1 MGIGS
6 RLVTSFFIVIA
17 IMVGGYSVYAI
28 FVDFRTTRTQADQRI
43 ALSKQKV
50 NRDFLA
56 CEAACTGFADSLL
69 TNNSL
74 MQAYLKKDRSSTD
87 SQLQKAMNEGRF
99 PGFVSLIEPDGKVFF
114 NTETPK
120 QSGYSASAKSE
131 AIRYALSNGGRS
143 YHGPSEFTSTG
154 VVALSS
160 IAPIKDN
167 SGNLKGLIVVSQP
180 LSSMYLTGE
189 VTRFS
194 LEEPEAVKDVDLAL
208 FSESIGK
215 ITAASDGLGHG
226 RGGEFVKEVNEK
238 GAKAFPNSVFGLGVR
253 QLEALIVPIGADR
266 LDYTFEKSGRWWYQ
280 FKIEGLKDNQQNRIL
295 YGRLLITTPVPDV
308 KNQLLVAL
316 IGSTLFGGLA
326 LFLGLFFSA
335 RIKGSVEE
343 PLHFLIDR
351 TNDIADKKARIPPLE
366 GLSGD
371 WLELGEL
378 IDTAVSTM
386 RSTTQNLKL
395 KVSKQKEELDVR
407 TQQAEEAVGKL
418 ENLNRQIATQSRQL
432 TEVSKQINQANRQA
446 IIVQHKLDAVLQSST
461 EGFLILDQY
470 GNILTANPIFLNWA
484 GSTEGQI
491 AGRQCFDL
499 VKRPGENKTQS
510 VAGQAFARHGGDPNA
525 VINRFHPEGIIFHAR
540 EDKKVEVLAHLQ
552 PIVGEDSNIQ
562 GYVMVLRDK
571 SLRSENAQLKEEI
584 VNVLQDAI
592 RKPIAEGESR
602 WASVLANASQSLNP
616 QVTQSLSELRTIY
629 QTLLGVVDSYLM
641 MYGGF
646 IPEPVIPKESIVITR
661 LVSECL
667 EEVTPHARERQ
678 LLLDYKTVPG
688 LPSINGNRDSVRSV
702 LIEVLNHLISITAA
716 GGRVRVE
723 SAIRGP
729 EMRMSVTSSGPA
741 LPLEEITDMFVGFVQ
756 GKHTEDTYAR
766 RLSLY
771 LARNNVERLGGQIW
785 AESEAGRGTAIY
797 FTLPS
802 QT

>member
-28 FVDFRTTRTQADQRI
+28 FVDFRTTRTHANQRVTLAANKVDRDLKNCRATCDGYADQ
-43 ALSKQKV
+43 
-50 NRDFLA
+50 
-56 CEAACTGFADSLL
+56 LL
-69 TNNSL
+69 GNSSL
-74 MQAYLKKDRSSTD
+74 MQSFLGKDRPGLD
-87 SQLQKAMNEGRF
+87 GKLQKFTNDIHF
-99 PGFVSLIEPDGKVFF
+99 PGYISFIEPDGKVFF

-120 QSGYSASAKSE
+120 QFGYSASAVSE
-131 AIRYALSNGGRS
+131 AIQVSLSSGGRP
-143 YHGPSEFTSTG
+143 YGGTTDFTATG
-154 VVALSS
+154 VVAVSS
-160 IAPIKDN
+160 IVPIKDT
-167 SGNLKGLIVVSQP
+167 SGKLKGLVVVSQP
-180 LSSMYLTGE
+180 LNSMYLTGE

-208 FSESIGK
+208 FSAKVGK

-226 RGGEFVKEVNEK
+226 RGGDFIKELNEK
-238 GAKAFPNSVFGLGVR
+238 GAKAFPNSMLGLGIK
-253 QLEALIVPIGADR
+253 QLEALIIPVAADR
-266 LDYTFEKSGRWWYQ
+266 LEFTFEKSGRWWFRYTLP
-280 FKIEGLKDNQQNRIL
+280 GLKRQDGTSNNYGDIL
-295 YGRLLITTPVPDV
+295 VTTPVPDV

-395 KVSKQKEELDVR
+395 KVSKQKEELEVR

-470 GNILTANPIFLNWA
+470 GNILTANPVFLNWA
-484 GSTEGQI
+484 GSSEGQI

-540 EDKKVEVLAHLQ
+540 EEKKVEVLAHLQ

-616 QVTQSLSELRTIY
+616 QVTQSLSELRSIY

-702 LIEVLNHLISITAA
+702 LIEVLNHLISITAP

-802 QT
+802 QN